1 MKWLQLL
8 LQGYI
13 KYKQGRALIPTNIGL
28 VIALFVSIIIIL
40 ASVMFSVPIGYALVL
55 VWLCLAYAL
64 YRQGY
69 NPKDL
74 LRMSW
79 TSAKSSIVVMQIFL
93 LIGWLTAM
101 WQASGIIPMIIASGI
116 ELINPNLFII
126 YAFLITSCVSML
138 LGTSLGTVGTIGIVL
153 ITIAKAGNLPID
165 MVAGAIIAGAYVGDR
180 NSPLSSS
187 ASLVAALTHTKVNS
201 NIPIMFR
208 DSIPA
213 LIISCILYVLLS
225 LWFPL
230 DYTNNYLPDTIHL
243 IFNIHWTLWIPVL
256 IVIGLLPTRL
266 SIRWPIGIS
275 ALSAAILAVI
285 HQNYTVLEILQFSV
299 TGFKLPDYNPLAN
312 IIHGGGLKTM
322 WVPTLSIF
330 MACSISGMLEG
341 VGFWNDIRNLLQRV
355 STHAKLFASNVLI
368 AVITGALGC
377 SQAIAVVMTHSIMR
391 TTYAKERIQDEDV
404 MLDFENSGILIAALQ
419 PWNIAALVPVIM
431 MDVSPAGYIPFAFFL
446 YLAPII
452 YWYRLRRREQQ
463 IQ

>member
-8 LQGYI
+8 LQAYI
-13 KYKQGRALIPTNIGL
+13 KYKQGRAMMPTNIG
-28 VIALFVSIIIIL
+28 VIIALSVSIIIIL
-40 ASVMFSVPIGYALVL
+40 SAVTYNLPIGYALIF
-55 VWLCLAYAL
+55 VWLCFAYAL

-69 NPKDL
+69 QPKDL

-79 TSAKSSIVVMQIFL
+79 TSAKSAIVVMQIFL

-101 WQASGIIPMIIASGI
+101 WQASGVIPMIIASGM
-116 ELINPNLFII
+116 ELINSNLFII
-126 YAFLITSCVSML
+126 CAFLLSSCVSML
-138 LGTSLGTVGTIGIVL
+138 LGTSLGTVSTIGIVL

-201 NIPIMFR
+201 NIPIMFK

-213 LIISCILYVLLS
+213 LIISCVLYVLLS

-230 DYTNNYLPDTIHL
+230 DYANTYLPDTIHL
-243 IFNIHWTLWIPVL
+243 IFNIHWTLWIPVF
-256 IVIGLLPTRL
+256 IVIGLIPTRL

-285 HQNYTVLEILQFSV
+285 YQHYTAMDLLQFSL

-322 WVPTLSIF
+322 WIPTLSIF

-341 VGFWNDIRNLLQRV
+341 VGFWNDIRNFLQRV
-355 STHAKLFASNVLI
+355 STRAELFASNVLI
-368 AVITGALGC
+368 ASITGALGC

-431 MDVSPAGYIPFAFFL
+431 MDVSPAGYVPFAFFL